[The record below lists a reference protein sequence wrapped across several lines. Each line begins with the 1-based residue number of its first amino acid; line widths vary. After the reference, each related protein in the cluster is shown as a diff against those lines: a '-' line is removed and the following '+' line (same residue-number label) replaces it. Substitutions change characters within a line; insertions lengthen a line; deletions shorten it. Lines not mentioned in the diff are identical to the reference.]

1 MSEQIKENME
11 ANEKQK
17 GKKKWLLLLLL
28 LLVLLMA
35 AGGYVIYQKYYGPG
49 TPNAVQK
56 ELSAELGIMPGMTE
70 DEIRDRL
77 NRKVEEGRFSVSI
90 NGLPVFKNGKS
101 EGNVQIENIPGNRYS
116 FTVEIVVESVDQEKY
131 PQAAAYVGQKIMSI
145 GLMDPGSYLLNKKL
159 DVDLPAGEYV
169 CLAQFTAYKP
179 DEVNAPDLT
188 EMPEPV
194 GVTNAQIVITV
205 ES

>member
-1 MSEQIKENME
+1 M
-11 ANEKQK
+11 
-17 GKKKWLLLLLL
+17 
-28 LLVLLMA
+28 
-35 AGGYVIYQKYYGPG
+35 
-49 TPNAVQK
+49 
-56 ELSAELGIMPGMTE
+56 
-70 DEIRDRL
+70 
-77 NRKVEEGRFSVSI
+77 
-90 NGLPVFKNGKS
+90 
-101 EGNVQIENIPGNRYS
+101 
-116 FTVEIVVESVDQEKY
+116 DQEKY
-131 PQAAAYVGQKIMSI
+131 PQAATYVGQKIMSI